1 MAAWSTGPATSL
13 VRVVVVG
20 PDIQKARA
28 KDRQN
33 VKTFEAWCLGD
44 LIARWSRCPHIL
56 VWSSGQTYK
65 KREQK
70 TGRTS
75 KHSRLGALVT

>member
-28 KDRQN
+28 KDTQN
-33 VKTFEAWCLGD
+33 VKTFEAWCHSD
-44 LIARWSRCPHIL
+44 LMAAWSWSGWPCPHIS
-56 VWSSGQTYK
+56 VWSSGQTC
-65 KREQK
+65 
-70 TGRTS
+70 
-75 KHSRLGALVT
+75 

>member
-20 PDIQKARA
+20 PD
-28 KDRQN
+28 RQN

-44 LIARWSRCPHIL
+44 MIAGWSRCPHII
-56 VWSSGQTYK
+56 VWSLGQTYK
-65 KREQK
+65 ISNLHAKILQM
-70 TGRTS
+70 GDP
-75 KHSRLGALVT
+75 SRASLICGTTRA